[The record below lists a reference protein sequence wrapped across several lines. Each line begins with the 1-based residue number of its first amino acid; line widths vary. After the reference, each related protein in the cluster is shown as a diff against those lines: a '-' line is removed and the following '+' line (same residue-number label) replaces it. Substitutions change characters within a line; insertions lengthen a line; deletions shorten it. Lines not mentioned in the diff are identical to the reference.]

1 MQSFIDTYLDYL
13 LIEKGLSDNTLSAYR
28 SDLESYRKYMKT
40 RGIESHLGVSSAEV
54 LAFISSQRKDSISP
68 RSVRRRIVVIR
79 GFHSHL
85 VQNGVAKDNPLD
97 NIEST
102 WIPKSLPDVM
112 SVSEIEIL
120 LQQPDVTTPAG
131 VRDRAMLETIYAA
144 GLRVSELVNLKVEDV
159 NYEAGYLRVL
169 GKGSKE
175 RLAPLGEMALE
186 WLNRYRTEARPK
198 LMSRYVS
205 PYLFPGR
212 GGKGFISRQAL
223 WQKVKAYAAKA
234 GIRTVISPHTF
245 RHSFATHMLEG
256 GADLRT
262 VQVLLGHASISTTQI
277 YTHLSREHLREVHR
291 KYHPRG

>member
-1 MQSFIDTYLDYL
+1 MQAYIDTYLDYL

-28 SDLESYRKYMKT
+28 IDLESYRKYMKG
-40 RGIESHLGVSSAEV
+40 RGIENHAGVSRADV
-54 LAFISSQRKDSISP
+54 LAFISSQRKDSLSP

-85 VQNGVAKDNPLD
+85 VQNGAARQNPFD

-102 WIPKSLPDVM
+102 WVPKSLPDVM
-112 SVSEIEIL
+112 SVPEVELL
-120 LQQPDVTTPAG
+120 LQQPDETTPAG

-169 GKGSKE
+169 GKGSRE

-186 WLNRYRTEARPK
+186 WLNRYRTEARPR

-212 GGKGFISRQAL
+212 GGKGAISRQAL
-223 WQKVKAYAAKA
+223 WQKVKTYAAKA

-262 VQVLLGHASISTTQI
+262 VQILLGHASISTTQI